1 MKNEIGRAGYLDKIN
16 NFKKRRNLTKL
27 RLSNHTLM
35 IEKGRHSGL
44 EKEERVCPF
53 CVEDIVEDEYHFILE
68 CPTFIL
74 PRRELIDKVCLAFPN
89 FHDLPHAEKLNIVLD
104 QEEIAEEC
112 CIFLEKAIFV
122 RDFLINKPK
131 NNI

>member
-1 MKNEIGRAGYLDKIN
+1 
-16 NFKKRRNLTKL
+16 
-27 RLSNHTLM
+27 M
-35 IEKGRHSGL
+35 IEKGRHMGL

-53 CVEDIVEDEYHFILE
+53 CNGDDVEDEYHFIFE

-74 PRRELIDKVCLAFPN
+74 PRRELLDTISLALPN
-89 FHDLPHAEKLNIVLD
+89 FHDLPPIEKLKIVLD

-122 RDFLINKPK
+122 REFLINKPK
-131 NNI
+131 NNM